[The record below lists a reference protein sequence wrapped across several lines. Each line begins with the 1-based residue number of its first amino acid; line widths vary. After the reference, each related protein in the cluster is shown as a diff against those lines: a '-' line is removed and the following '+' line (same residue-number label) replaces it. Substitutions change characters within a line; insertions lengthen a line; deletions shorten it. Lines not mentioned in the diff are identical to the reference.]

1 MKKVL
6 TRSGFRASFSSPR
19 ILIYHLVS
27 IDEAL
32 HSTYDQTNKLI
43 NKAMQLNQYYVISTT
58 KDNEKKYIHI
68 EKDNTISLEDKPT
81 CFFEKDVFDNEYYFR
96 EYEEFIFKEY
106 KKTNFYKTNP
116 NMSFELV
123 SNFDMRRSM

>member
-6 TRSGFRASFSSPR
+6 TRSGFRESFSSPR